1 MRLLHSI
8 YLMFNSL
15 IIRQI
20 NCHVLIILQKAV
32 LMEQTIFKI
41 MIKQD

>member
-1 MRLLHSI
+1 
-8 YLMFNSL
+8 MFNSL

-20 NCHVLIILQKAV
+20 NCHVLIILQKSV

-41 MIKQD
+41 MIKQG